1 MVNLWLIIGITIYLV
16 GGLEPWFFFKNDFSI
31 ILGMSSSQLICL
43 LIFLPKMFGS
53 KDSYVYIYILY
64 NLVGGLDPGIF

>member
-1 MVNLWLIIGITIYLV
+1 MVNNWNNNLSGWWIGTMD
-16 GGLEPWFFFKNDFSI
+16 FFFNDFSI

-53 KDSYVYIYILY
+53 KDSYVYIYIY
-64 NLVGGLDPGIF
+64 YIIWLVVWNHGIL